1 MGGTI
6 DSIEGLKVQWY
17 GKTRLKTMVGHMKP
31 HGRICSVLGPSSNGQ
46 VRNCTFYPE
55 APPVCPVQLKCAS
68 GKLHVSVVID
78 TNVILGTQ
86 RRGGVERASVSHET
100 GWGVG
105 IFDMLFSPHSIIIS

>member
-1 MGGTI
+1 MEEFALFRALHLVVKSGTA
-6 DSIEGLKVQWY
+6 
-17 GKTRLKTMVGHMKP
+17 P
-31 HGRICSVLGPSSNGQ
+31 
-46 VRNCTFYPE
+46 FYPE

-100 GWGVG
+100 G
-105 IFDMLFSPHSIIIS
+105 